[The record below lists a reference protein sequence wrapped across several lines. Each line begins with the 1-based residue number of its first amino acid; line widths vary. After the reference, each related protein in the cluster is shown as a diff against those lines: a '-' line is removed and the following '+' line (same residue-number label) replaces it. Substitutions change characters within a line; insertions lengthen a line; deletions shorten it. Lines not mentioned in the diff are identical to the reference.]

1 MDDRIS
7 SLFELPESLATLG
20 DVSHPKSSM
29 VRSCLGVLDGNA
41 VSEGVAFFIPGRI
54 EVFGKHTDYC
64 GGRSLLCAVDRG
76 FVMVARARGDS
87 IVRVRHVLAEDEV
100 SFALSRDLSSSIGHW
115 SNYPMTAA
123 ARVARN
129 FPEATR
135 GMDLAFASDLPPAAG
150 LSSSSALI
158 VGIFLSLATINRLHQ
173 SRRFQ
178 ESIQSLEDL
187 AHYCG
192 CIENGSG
199 FRQLA
204 GASGVGTTGGSQ
216 DQTAILCCRQGKLSQ
231 YGFAPV
237 AHERDV
243 AFPEQLQLLVLNSGV
258 VAEKT
263 GSARELYNAA
273 SDRARKIVALWNES
287 SRGDFPT
294 LASIV
299 RRGHTEALRAMLAKR
314 HPQLLPRLEQFVA
327 ESEQIIPRA
336 SNAIAAE
343 DLASFADLT
352 AQSVRGAIEK
362 LHNQVPQ
369 TIELTRAAIEAGA
382 LAASPFGAGFGGSVW
397 AMVEREEVQTVIGRL
412 QHLLPARDG
421 WFATAPGKAAH
432 RNF

>member
-1 MDDRIS
+1 
-7 SLFELPESLATLG
+7 
-20 DVSHPKSSM
+20 
-29 VRSCLGVLDGNA
+29 
-41 VSEGVAFFIPGRI
+41 
-54 EVFGKHTDYC
+54 
-64 GGRSLLCAVDRG
+64 
-76 FVMVARARGDS
+76 
-87 IVRVRHVLAEDEV
+87 
-100 SFALSRDLSSSIGHW
+100 
-115 SNYPMTAA
+115 
-123 ARVARN
+123 
-129 FPEATR
+129 
-135 GMDLAFASDLPPAAG
+135 
-150 LSSSSALI
+150 
-158 VGIFLSLATINRLHQ
+158 
-173 SRRFQ
+173 
-178 ESIQSLEDL
+178 
-187 AHYCG
+187 
-192 CIENGSG
+192 
-199 FRQLA
+199 
-204 GASGVGTTGGSQ
+204 
-216 DQTAILCCRQGKLSQ
+216 
-231 YGFAPV
+231 
-237 AHERDV
+237 
-243 AFPEQLQLLVLNSGV
+243 
-258 VAEKT
+258 
-263 GSARELYNAA
+263 
-273 SDRARKIVALWNES
+273 LWNES